1 MWAWHATCRSRHTRT
16 AVASKTMFMDLRQ
29 VASAVYRVTTESS
42 TYILGFHEDRR
53 RTYVIV
59 RGLPGTDR
67 EHLVIRD
74 SDPRIGDASMFELPT
89 SAWIGKVMEIGTMTS
104 SAVTSVIAETD
115 RAAISSVG
123 GDSPTSRSS
132 WLHPTSPGAAAPAA
146 AAWTPHA
153 PGLPER
159 PRNVPGL
166 GRGTNPAIPEV
177 AARGVGYQVV
187 VGQRAPA
194 GAPAPAAAPP
204 NQAEVP
210 YPWRHV
216 LYAENA
222 AALLRSIA
230 RRERLFEDVA
240 GDRELRQRLSKSL
253 DDCADLLELIRRRNR
268 R

>member
-1 MWAWHATCRSRHTRT
+1 
-16 AVASKTMFMDLRQ
+16 MFLDLRQ

-42 TYILGFHEDRR
+42 TYILGFHEDRGR
-53 RTYVIV
+53 KYVIV

-74 SDPRIGDASMFELPT
+74 SDPRIGEASMFALST
-89 SAWIGKVMEIGTMTS
+89 SAWIGHTMEIGTMTS
-104 SAVTSVIAETD
+104 STVTAVVAETD
-115 RAAISSVG
+115 RAAITSVG

-132 WLHPTSPGAAAPAA
+132 WLHPTSPGAAAP

-194 GAPAPAAAPP
+194 PAPAPAAAPP
-204 NQAEVP
+204 PSQVEVP

-216 LYAENA
+216 LYAENC

-240 GDRELRQRLSKSL
+240 GDRELRQRLTKSL
-253 DDCADLLELIRRRNR
+253 DDCADLLEQIRRRNR